1 MEISYQGK
9 AASFKI
15 KTKLGI
21 VTTDTDSVAVL
32 HKGETGAGFVIR
44 EPGEY
49 EIEGISVFGY
59 KAGAATVYVIQ
70 AEDLRILHLSNVDK
84 MLSEQVIGELENI
97 DVVLVPTETLG
108 TKESVELMGKLE
120 PYYVLP
126 YGEGSAKFIAG
137 FDHGSRS
144 VKSLSLSKV
153 SLPEDLTEVIVFDD
167 KI

>member
-1 MEISYQGK
+1 MDISYLGK
-9 AASFKI
+9 ANFKI
-15 KTKLGI
+15 KTKLGV
-21 VTTDTDSVAVL
+21 VTTDADSVAVA
-32 HKGETGAGFVIR
+32 HKGESGTGFVIR

-59 KAGAATVYVIQ
+59 SAGESVVYVIQ
-70 AEDLRILHLSNVDK
+70 AEDLRVLHLGSLGK
-84 MLSEQVIGELENI
+84 APSEQVTADLENI

-108 TKESVELMGKLE
+108 AKEAVELMGKLE

-126 YGEGSAKFIAG
+126 YGEGSAKFVSS

-144 VKSLSLSKV
+144 VKSLSLSKL

>member
-1 MEISYQGK
+1 MEISYLGK
-9 AASFKI
+9 ARFKV

-21 VTTDTDSVAVL
+21 VTTETDHVAVA
-32 HKGETGAGFVIR
+32 HKGETGPGFVIR

-59 KAGAATVYVIQ
+59 QAGESVVYVIQ
-70 AEDLRILHLSNVDK
+70 VEDMRILHLDSLSK
-84 MLSEQVIGELENI
+84 ALSEQVLSDLETV
-97 DVVLVPTETLG
+97 DVVLVPTDTLG
-108 TKESVELMGKLE
+108 AKEAVELMGKLE
-120 PYYVLP
+120 PYYILP
-126 YGEGSAKFIAG
+126 YGEDVSKFITS

-144 VKSLSLSKV
+144 VKSLALSKL